1 MFGKEKMICLK
12 YGIKCKILLFFLVF
26 YIINYSTEIFFINNN
41 AFGLT
46 VKTEKMKNIKITE
59 KELENNEFLI
69 VENLKKYLEKEIKN
83 KKIKN
88 ISQNE
93 LQVQASFLV
102 KIKFIDIDKAI
113 IEIKSNG
120 FGSVNSDFVKL
131 EFRKKTILEFRI
143 FRIFNISSKIHI
155 NKSSIVETYI
165 FIF

>member
-12 YGIKCKILLFFLVF
+12 YGIKWKILLFFLVF

-88 ISQNE
+88 ISKNE

-120 FGSVNSDFVKL
+120 FGSANSDFVKL
-131 EFRKKTILEFRI
+131 EFRKKDGIWEKYKTDF
-143 FRIFNISSKIHI
+143 
-155 NKSSIVETYI
+155 
-165 FIF
+165 